1 MPTTPRIWTR
11 EDIPT
16 VPNTVEFLDRVQAVR
31 NVFPGIPDLPEVP
44 PDMEH
49 FTYQEANDIE
59 RILARIGWAAD
70 SIKTSRVYSGEFQAG
85 GV

>member
-1 MPTTPRIWTR
+1 MLTAPRVWTR
-11 EDIPT
+11 QDVPT
-16 VPNTVEFLDRVQAVR
+16 QSEVAEFLSRIQAVR
-31 NVFPGIPDLPEVP
+31 NVFPGLPDLPEVP

-59 RILARIGWAAD
+59 RILARVGWAAD
-70 SIKTSRVYSGEFQAG
+70 AIPQSRIYCGEFTAG